1 MYVAEAKKQDG
12 SPFPPKTLFP
22 SGKQHETVSQ
32 ILAAKE
38 NVTYQ
43 QQFSMQ
49 SNSII
54 SMPVPQPHYS
64 FSNCNVTFNSFHPG
78 YQQNVGASTALTDVT
93 NSVVSDAIIHHTH
106 VTHVQFETSPY
117 SCHSCMQ
124 FVQKRCFFNSFQLIT
139 PRYSHSSHLH
149 TLI

>member
-1 MYVAEAKKQDG
+1 MLPRRKSKMG
-12 SPFPPKTLFP
+12 RLFHLRLFP

-78 YQQNVGASTALTDVT
+78 YQQNVGV
-93 NSVVSDAIIHHTH
+93 
-106 VTHVQFETSPY
+106 
-117 SCHSCMQ
+117 
-124 FVQKRCFFNSFQLIT
+124 
-139 PRYSHSSHLH
+139 
-149 TLI
+149 